1 MLVESS
7 FGDYIYILIGLL
19 WVGFSIYK
27 GSQKNKKSQQ
37 TESENNRT
45 PNAIEDLLGEFL
57 GYKQDEAVYT
67 SEKNDSEPTKD
78 MYSEERKSTPE
89 TKNVASNI
97 FSYDDEYEEEGNF
110 FEEKK
115 VYTKEEGNNLENSV
129 LKKEKKSIKRL
140 KKPRINIK
148 KAVIYSAIL
157 NRPSY

>member
-1 MLVESS
+1 MVVESS

-37 TESENNRT
+37 TESENNRE
-45 PNAIEDLLGEFL
+45 PSALEGILGEFL
-57 GYKQDEAVYT
+57 GYKQDEAVY
-67 SEKNDSEPTKD
+67 SGDKNDNKPTNELF
-78 MYSEERKSTPE
+78 SEEQFSAPKTQD
-89 TKNVASNI
+89 VASHI
-97 FSYDDEYEEEGNF
+97 FSFDDEYEEEGNF

-115 VYTKEEGNNLENSV
+115 VYTTEEDDKIEKPVIKN
-129 LKKEKKSIKRL
+129 KKKPVRRL

-148 KAVIYSAIL
+148 KAVIYSTIL

>member
-1 MLVESS
+1 MVVESS

-27 GSQKNKKSQQ
+27 GAQKNKKSQQ
-37 TESENNRT
+37 SESENNRT

-67 SEKNDSEPTKD
+67 SEKSDSEPTTD
-78 MYSEERKSTPE
+78 MYSEEIKSTPE

-115 VYTKEEGNNLENSV
+115 VYTTEEDNKLENSV
-129 LKKEKKSIKRL
+129 VKKEKKPLRRL

-148 KAVIYSAIL
+148 KAIIYSAIL

>member
-1 MLVESS
+1 MVVESS

-45 PNAIEDLLGEFL
+45 PNTIEDLLGEFL

-67 SEKNDSEPTKD
+67 SEKSDSEPTKD
-78 MYSEERKSTPE
+78 MYSEEQKSTSE

-115 VYTKEEGNNLENSV
+115 VYTKEESNNLENSV

-140 KKPRINIK
+140 KKPRINEI
-148 KAVIYSAIL
+148 ASSLFNTA
-157 NRPSY
+157 

>member
-27 GSQKNKKSQQ
+27 GAQKNKKSQQ

-45 PNAIEDLLGEFL
+45 PNAIDDLLGEFL

-67 SEKNDSEPTKD
+67 SEKSDSEPTTD
-78 MYSEERKSTPE
+78 MFSEERKFTPE

-115 VYTKEEGNNLENSV
+115 VYTTEEDNKLEKSV
-129 LKKEKKSIKRL
+129 IKNEKKPLRRL

-157 NRPSY
+157 NRPTY

>member
-27 GSQKNKKSQQ
+27 GAQKNKKSQQ

-45 PNAIEDLLGEFL
+45 PNAIDDLLGEFL

-67 SEKNDSEPTKD
+67 SEKSDSEPTTD
-78 MYSEERKSTPE
+78 MYSEERKFTPE

-115 VYTKEEGNNLENSV
+115 VYTTEEDNKLEKSV
-129 LKKEKKSIKRL
+129 IKNEKKPLRRL

-157 NRPSY
+157 NRPTY